1 MAKTLFDLLEVHDQ
15 SSENEE
21 DVPTVSQHPH
31 PHPHPHPQAQ
41 VQVQPQ
47 PTEDGASVTS
57 TTATEEM
64 PPSGRPRPNTPR
76 READFSSLLNH
87 AEKVEVSSLIN
98 RLTDMMQK
106 QTTQLFDVFPPES
119 NPLPV
124 RITVWN
130 KLPPYL
136 RDLSL
141 TKPVEEQPRKAPE
154 KQENVKPSRSKKGG
168 RSNGRRTDNSTSS
181 DAPPAPAQR
190 EPDVPL
196 GPRQQELKKEALM
209 HFKRWQTAVL
219 KRAGDISIRKANDYG
234 NQYGY
239 GPKRGSSSYKKKRA
253 NSKFQ
258 TQADG
263 WVPVGRPDHVAD
275 SQPAT
280 MINVTPITV
289 EADPAFWQLYPPI
302 ATALSTL
309 PAGKRCLLLHC
320 LMLLLLSLES
330 YNAYTRILMLNITSS
345 LRLPLRVLT
354 EEEVRI
360 SKAFADLA
368 KTVSFEEVAL
378 KRTEENKSSRR
389 RAGPAGAH
397 FVPSGNLAAPLIAA
411 SIGSVTGGMGVGS
424 TTAAGLLGTMAES
437 GLVVGNVL
445 GMCPCR
451 AGGKTME
458 QHAKDV
464 SDAGFIPLRGI
475 VNEECFK
482 ISEIVPDHRRIR
494 VVLGVGAWL
503 PNKTDI
509 FRPWRC
515 LGEQNEVY
523 VVRWE
528 LDNLVKLNTALETMV
543 KSAAWSIAKKE
554 IIARSSEPSSKLL
567 QPDPAKS
574 ADRHGPVYTSLIDAR
589 WPASLL
595 KLSKIVDNPWN
606 TCMVRADKLGSILAD
621 IISSKAPG
629 ERGVSLV
636 GYSLGARAI
645 YTCMA
650 ILAERRAFGLVE
662 NVVVMGLPAPSE
674 TAIWVAMRS
683 VVTGRMVNVYSEN
696 DYILGFLCRQ
706 CSVEYGV
713 AGLERIAG
721 VESIEQLDVSAKV
734 SSHLRYPYLAG
745 TILHHIGWEDVDKEQ
760 ATQQEHAMSIWEEK
774 LRQHEARRAAVE
786 TGRPDPFKTLN
797 TLTDTT
803 NKGPEQGII
812 RTRMRKKKGK
822 K

>member
-1 MAKTLFDLLEVHDQ
+1 MAENLFDILEVQDN

-21 DVPTVSQHPH
+21 DVSTVSQHPH
-31 PHPHPHPQAQ
+31 PHP
-41 VQVQPQ
+41 
-47 PTEDGASVTS
+47 TSDGASVTS

-64 PPSGRPRPNTPR
+64 PPNGRPRPNTPK
-76 READFSSLLNH
+76 READFSTLLNH
-87 AEKVEVSSLIN
+87 AEKVEVSSLLN
-98 RLTDMMQK
+98 RLTDLMQK
-106 QTTQLFDVFPPES
+106 QVTQLFDVLPPES
-119 NPLPV
+119 NPLPT

-141 TKPVEEQPRKAPE
+141 TKPAVEEPPRKTQH

-168 RSNGRRTDNSTSS
+168 RSNGRRTDNSSTS
-181 DAPPAPAQR
+181 DNPPAQVQR
-190 EPDVPL
+190 EPEMPL

-219 KRAGDISIRKANDYG
+219 KRAGDISIRKATDAYG
-234 NQYGY
+234 NGY
-239 GPKRGSSSYKKKRA
+239 GSGPRRGSSSYKKKRA
-253 NSKFQ
+253 NSKSQ
-258 TQADG
+258 TPADD
-263 WVPVGRPDHVAD
+263 WVQLGRPDQPATD

-280 MINVTPITV
+280 MTNVTPVTL

-302 ATALSTL
+302 ATPLLTL

-330 YNAYTRILMLNITSS
+330 YSAYTRILMLNIASS
-345 LRLPLRVLT
+345 LRLPLRILA

-360 SKAFADLA
+360 SKAFANLA
-368 KTVSFEEVAL
+368 KTVSFEETVL
-378 KRTEENKSSRR
+378 KRSEENKSSRR

-397 FVPSGNLAAPLIAA
+397 FATTGNLSAPLIAA
-411 SIGSVTGGMGVGS
+411 NVGSVTGGMGVGN
-424 TTAAGLLGTMAES
+424 TAAAGFLGTMAEN
-437 GLVVGNVL
+437 GVVVGNVL
-445 GMCPCR
+445 GMCPSR

-482 ISEIVPDHRRIR
+482 ISEIVPDYRRIR
-494 VVLGVGAWL
+494 VVLGVGGWL
-503 PNKTDI
+503 PNKADM

-554 IIARSSEPSSKLL
+554 IIARSSEPSSKIL
-567 QPDPAKS
+567 QLDPSKS
-574 ADRHGPVYTSLIDAR
+574 TDRHGPVYTSLIDAR
-589 WPASLL
+589 WPAALL

-645 YTCMA
+645 YTCLA

-713 AGLERIAG
+713 AGLERIVG
-721 VESIEQLDVSAKV
+721 VDSIEQLDVSAKV
-734 SSHLRYPYLAG
+734 SSHLRYPYLVG

-760 ATQQEHAMSIWEEK
+760 ATQEEHAMSIWEEK

-786 TGRPDPFKTLN
+786 TGRPDPFKTLSPF
-797 TLTDTT
+797 TDTT
-803 NKGPEQGII
+803 NKDPEQGII
-812 RTRMRKKKGK
+812 RTRMRKKKGRK
-822 K
+822 

>member
-1 MAKTLFDLLEVHDQ
+1 MPNNLFDILEVQDHT

-21 DVPTVSQHPH
+21 DISTASQPPH
-31 PHPHPHPQAQ
+31 
-41 VQVQPQ
+41 
-47 PTEDGASVTS
+47 TTTSDGASAITS
-57 TTATEEM
+57 TATPAIEEM
-64 PPSGRPRPNTPR
+64 PPNGRPRPNTPK

-98 RLTDMMQK
+98 RLTDLMQK
-106 QTTQLFDVFPPES
+106 HITQLFDVLPPES
-119 NPLPV
+119 NPLPT

-141 TKPVEEQPRKAPE
+141 TKPTVEESKKTHQK
-154 KQENVKPSRSKKGG
+154 ENVKPSRSKKGG
-168 RSNGRRTDNSTSS
+168 RSNGRRTDES
-181 DAPPAPAQR
+181 APDVPPVQPQR
-190 EPDVPL
+190 EPEMPL

-219 KRAGDISIRKANDYG
+219 KRAGDISIRKATDAYG
-234 NQYGY
+234 NGYGS

-253 NSKFQ
+253 NSKSQ
-258 TQADG
+258 TQADN
-263 WVPVGRPDHVAD
+263 WVQVGRPDHLAD

-280 MINVTPITV
+280 TITATPVTL

-302 ATALSTL
+302 ATALSAL

-330 YNAYTRILMLNITSS
+330 YSAYTRILMLNIASS
-345 LRLPLRVLT
+345 LRLPLRVLA

-360 SKAFADLA
+360 SKAFANLA
-368 KTVSFEEVAL
+368 KTVSFEDVVL
-378 KRTEENKSSRR
+378 KRSEENKSSRR
-389 RAGPAGAH
+389 RSGPAGAH
-397 FVPSGNLAAPLIAA
+397 IGTTTGNLSAPLIAA
-411 SIGSVTGGMGVGS
+411 GIGSVTGGMGVGN
-424 TTAAGLLGTMAES
+424 TAAAGLLGTMAEN

-445 GMCPCR
+445 GMCPSR

-482 ISEIVPDHRRIR
+482 ISEIVPDYRRIR
-494 VVLGVGAWL
+494 VVLGVGGWL

-567 QPDPAKS
+567 QLDPAKKT
-574 ADRHGPVYTSLIDAR
+574 DRHGPVYTSLIDAR
-589 WPASLL
+589 WPAALL

-645 YTCMA
+645 YTCLA

-713 AGLERIAG
+713 AGLERIVG
-721 VESIEQLDVSAKV
+721 VDSIEQLDVSAKV
-734 SSHLRYPYLAG
+734 SSHLRYPYLVG
-745 TILHHIGWEDVDKEQ
+745 TILHHIGWEDVNKEQ
-760 ATQQEHAMSIWEEK
+760 ATRQENAMSIWEEK
-774 LRQHEARRAAVE
+774 LRQHEARRNAVE
-786 TGRPDPFKTLN
+786 TGKPDPFKTLN
-797 TLTDTT
+797 PFTDTT
-803 NKGPEQGII
+803 NKDPEQGII

>member
-1 MAKTLFDLLEVHDQ
+1 MAKNLYDLLEVQDN

-21 DVPTVSQHPH
+21 DVSTASHHPH
-31 PHPHPHPQAQ
+31 P
-41 VQVQPQ
+41 
-47 PTEDGASVTS
+47 TSDGASVTS

-64 PPSGRPRPNTPR
+64 PPNGARPRPNTPR

-87 AEKVEVSSLIN
+87 AEKVEVSSLLN
-98 RLTDMMQK
+98 RLTDLMQR
-106 QTTQLFDVFPPES
+106 QITQLFDVLPPES
-119 NPLPV
+119 NPLPT
-124 RITVWN
+124 RATVWD
-130 KLPPYL
+130 KLPPHL

-141 TKPVEEQPRKAPE
+141 AKPAEEAP
-154 KQENVKPSRSKKGG
+154 KNIQQKKENAKPSRSKKGG
-168 RSNGRRTDNSTSS
+168 RSNGRRTDNSSS
-181 DAPPAPAQR
+181 DTPPAQAQR
-190 EPDVPL
+190 EPEMPL

-219 KRAGDISIRKANDYG
+219 KRAGDISIRKAADGYG
-234 NQYGY
+234 S

-253 NSKFQ
+253 NSKSQ
-258 TQADG
+258 TQTDD
-263 WVPVGRPDHVAD
+263 WVQVGRPDHVAD
-275 SQPAT
+275 SQPAS
-280 MINVTPITV
+280 MISTTPITL

-302 ATALSTL
+302 ATPLSTL

-320 LMLLLLSLES
+320 IMLLLLSLET
-330 YNAYTRILMLNITSS
+330 YNAYSRILMLNIASS

-354 EEEVRI
+354 EEEVRT
-360 SKAFADLA
+360 SKAFANLA
-368 KTVSFEEVAL
+368 KTVSFEDAVL
-378 KRTEENKSSRR
+378 KKSEENKSSRR
-389 RAGPAGAH
+389 RAGPVGAH
-397 FVPSGNLAAPLIAA
+397 FVTTGNLSAPLIAA
-411 SIGSVTGGMGVGS
+411 SIGFITGGMGVGN
-424 TTAAGLLGTMAES
+424 TAAAGLLGTMAEN

-445 GMCPCR
+445 GMCPSR

-482 ISEIVPDHRRIR
+482 ISEIVPDYRRIR
-494 VVLGVGAWL
+494 VVLGVGGWL

-567 QPDPAKS
+567 QADPAKS
-574 ADRHGPVYTSLIDAR
+574 TDRHGPVYTSLIDAR
-589 WPASLL
+589 WPAALL

-645 YTCMA
+645 YTCLA

-662 NVVVMGLPAPSE
+662 NVVVMGCPAPSE

-713 AGLERIAG
+713 AGLERIVG
-721 VESIEQLDVSAKV
+721 VDSIEQLDVSAKV
-734 SSHLRYPYLAG
+734 SSHLRYPYLVG

-760 ATQQEHAMSIWEEK
+760 ATREESTMSAWEEK

-786 TGRPDPFKTLN
+786 NGNSDPFKTLN
-797 TLTDTT
+797 PFTDTT
-803 NKGPEQGII
+803 NKDPEQGII

-822 K
+822 R